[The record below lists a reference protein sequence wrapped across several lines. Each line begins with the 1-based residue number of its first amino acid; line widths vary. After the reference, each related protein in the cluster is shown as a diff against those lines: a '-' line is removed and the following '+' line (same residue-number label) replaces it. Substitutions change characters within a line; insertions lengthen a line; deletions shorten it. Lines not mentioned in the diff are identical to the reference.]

1 MLDNEKTITLTDG
14 RIITIIGPIVESDFD
29 NNSQEYTPK
38 YIEKYLIDNPSLQIK
53 ELIYPETIEKI
64 PDEID
69 VIKDE
74 AKKIILPKF
83 LKKISC
89 SFFEYSSLEEIIIP
103 ESVEEIGDSAF
114 SDCRSLKRVVL
125 SSRIKNIES
134 TTFEY
139 CTSLEEIIIPESV
152 EQIGEAAF
160 SFCTSLK
167 KVVLSNKIKKI
178 ESNTFSDCSSL
189 KEIIIPESVEQIGD
203 SAFSDCKSLKRIAL
217 SSRMKNIE
225 SNTFSYCTSLN
236 NIIIPEGVETISY
249 KAFCHCEKLKRII
262 LPSTL
267 KVIAED
273 AFYDCQS
280 LEEIIIS
287 ENVEQIGEAA
297 FSDCVS
303 LKKVV
308 LSNKI
313 KKIESNTF
321 SYCTSLEEIV
331 IPEGVEIIKYYAFD
345 GCKNLKRI
353 VLPSTLKEIAEDAFF
368 DCSSLKEIYTYESVK
383 KKIKKSLNNIHHEKT
398 PEIITIDDE
407 KLVDSSDLIELEIPK
422 GTTILTKDIV
432 ETIFYNNKNLENIKI
447 PSGIEIIE
455 EDAFSGKDIKSI
467 YISEG
472 VEIIE
477 DNAFQFCDKLTK
489 IRLPNTLKKIG
500 ESAFEQCSLLE
511 RIEIPEGVELIDEW
525 CFFKCINLQKVTL
538 PSTLKEIGKHAF
550 EQCYKLNNI
559 NIPEGVKE
567 LKEYT
572 FYNCENLKDIYLPS
586 TLRKIDNCA
595 FYKCPSLKKVFIPE
609 GVEEIEEGTFSS
621 ASNIESLFLPKS
633 LKKISAQIIE
643 YASLK
648 KLYLHINSSVDFP
661 SLSLFLKD
669 SRAKLDELVLIY
681 DNTPKLKE
689 YFNKNIKYI
698 DNYKYDNPK
707 CTIKIAGPNISFFET
722 LYLKSQLNFIHVQPN
737 SILDEIEPK
746 PFSYV
751 RETEINKLI
760 TKIYRDIA
768 YLPKGIKAKFVTKIN
783 TLLEDYEN
791 NLKQMMTDCSYDSFK
806 NYDDFIKS
814 FNYRLE
820 KINNKADRIGNLNK
834 FAKKLDEY
842 IDLLKESPTLSKN
855 QDPLYEKIVLIVI
868 MAKSFN
874 DNYKKKTLL
883 KISNIINNI
892 LEATEL
898 EILKSFDI
906 NDMIY
911 IDLEPHER
919 ILSNKIL
926 ELYNKVSEQ
935 YEELNQYSNLLQA
948 LKEFHPHYDIEADD
962 LVSFIKSIQYVLTIF
977 PDPDLQ
983 NEYKQILKDIE
994 KKYIPILEKC
1004 INYYPNLIIPNLY
1017 DTIEKNLRYDLQD
1030 YLIKLKDV
1038 KFNKDII
1045 IKIAEEDYKARK
1057 ERLLTKLNNCL
1068 IIVTNGLKIEEKEN
1082 SDTNI
1087 GILDEIQTIENEYLN
1102 NEFID
1107 FEIKIIIR
1115 LQLIAIIEN
1124 NIERVINNVKDIV
1137 SYFEEKNILVNE
1149 LEDLLFDIHRLIQKT
1164 NIHQER
1170 THI

>member
-1 MLDNEKTITLTDG
+1 M
-14 RIITIIGPIVESDFD
+14 
-29 NNSQEYTPK
+29 
-38 YIEKYLIDNPSLQIK
+38 
-53 ELIYPETIEKI
+53 
-64 PDEID
+64 
-69 VIKDE
+69 
-74 AKKIILPKF
+74 
-83 LKKISC
+83 
-89 SFFEYSSLEEIIIP
+89 
-103 ESVEEIGDSAF
+103 
-114 SDCRSLKRVVL
+114 
-125 SSRIKNIES
+125 
-134 TTFEY
+134 
-139 CTSLEEIIIPESV
+139 
-152 EQIGEAAF
+152 
-160 SFCTSLK
+160 
-167 KVVLSNKIKKI
+167 
-178 ESNTFSDCSSL
+178 
-189 KEIIIPESVEQIGD
+189 
-203 SAFSDCKSLKRIAL
+203 
-217 SSRMKNIE
+217 
-225 SNTFSYCTSLN
+225 
-236 NIIIPEGVETISY
+236 
-249 KAFCHCEKLKRII
+249 
-262 LPSTL
+262 
-267 KVIAED
+267 
-273 AFYDCQS
+273 
-280 LEEIIIS
+280 
-287 ENVEQIGEAA
+287 
-297 FSDCVS
+297 
-303 LKKVV
+303 
-308 LSNKI
+308 
-313 KKIESNTF
+313 
-321 SYCTSLEEIV
+321 
-331 IPEGVEIIKYYAFD
+331 
-345 GCKNLKRI
+345 
-353 VLPSTLKEIAEDAFF
+353 
-368 DCSSLKEIYTYESVK
+368 
-383 KKIKKSLNNIHHEKT
+383 
-398 PEIITIDDE
+398 
-407 KLVDSSDLIELEIPK
+407 
-422 GTTILTKDIV
+422 
-432 ETIFYNNKNLENIKI
+432 
-447 PSGIEIIE
+447 
-455 EDAFSGKDIKSI
+455 
-467 YISEG
+467 
-472 VEIIE
+472 
-477 DNAFQFCDKLTK
+477 
-489 IRLPNTLKKIG
+489 
-500 ESAFEQCSLLE
+500 
-511 RIEIPEGVELIDEW
+511 
-525 CFFKCINLQKVTL
+525 QKVTL

-643 YASLK
+643 YDSLK
-648 KLYLHINSSVDFP
+648 KLYLHINSAMDFS

-669 SRAKLDELVLIY
+669 SKAKLDELVLIY
-681 DNTPKLKE
+681 DNTPELKE
-689 YFNKNIKYI
+689 FFNKNIKYI

-707 CTIKIAGPNISFFET
+707 CTIKIAGPNLSFFET
-722 LYLKSQLNFIHVQPN
+722 LYLKNQINFIHVQPN

-746 PFSYV
+746 PYKYV

-791 NLKQMMTDCSYDSFK
+791 NLKQMMTDCSNDSFK

-814 FNYRLE
+814 LNYRLE

-842 IDLLKESPTLSKN
+842 SDLLKESPSLLEN
-855 QDPLYEKIVLIVI
+855 QDPIYKKITLIVI
-868 MAKSFN
+868 MTKSFN

-911 IDLEPHER
+911 IDLEPYER

-935 YEELNQYSNLLQA
+935 YEELNLYSNLLQV
-948 LKEFHPHYDIEADD
+948 LKDFCPHYDIEADD
-962 LVSFIKSIQYVLTIF
+962 LVSFIKSIQYVLTKF

-983 NEYKQILKDIE
+983 NEYKQILKDIG
-994 KKYIPILEKC
+994 KKYIPILEKS

-1045 IKIAEEDYKARK
+1045 IKLAEEDYKARK
-1057 ERLLTKLNNCL
+1057 ERLLTELNNCL
-1068 IIVTNGLKIEEKEN
+1068 IIVTNGLKTEEKEN

-1164 NIHQER
+1164 NTHQER